1 MTIITYEEVVGV
13 MQQAADR
20 RSMTLEQFFA
30 SGQGDV
36 HAVRLN
42 RNLRAHF
49 GNALFEEKLDDI
61 LDRSAE

>member
-1 MTIITYEEVVGV
+1 MTIITYEEIVGV

-20 RSMTLEQFFA
+20 RGMTLEQFFA
-30 SGQGDV
+30 SGRGDV
-36 HAVRLN
+36 HAARLI

-49 GNALFEEKLDDI
+49 GNALFDEELDDI